1 MAARRVFA
9 ALTTSLILLAA
20 APAAAQMRAATLV
33 GPLEPASFSF
43 SIDRAGPEFRMAQDD
58 LRWPGEPSRN
68 GLLAAFPI
76 DRNVEIGVGRFRVQD
91 PARPRTHTEFERQ
104 PMSVRPRERGIAAVG
119 VSFRF

>member
-1 MAARRVFA
+1 
-9 ALTTSLILLAA
+9 LLILLAA
-20 APAAAQMRAATLV
+20 TPAAAQMRAATLV
-33 GPLEPASFSF
+33 GPLEP
-43 SIDRAGPEFRMAQDD
+43 SILPADRPGPQFRMVQDD